1 MWLRVKILSSK
12 SNGVDIMRKC
22 YICKQKRPEDKI
34 SICQKRLFFNGLY
47 MGNMIMM
54 HCNDNP
60 DCIDIVHAAMAEGE
74 SRELAQLVV
83 QGEQY

>member
-1 MWLRVKILSSK
+1 MISRK

-22 YICKQKRPEDKI
+22 YICKEKRPEDKI
-34 SICQKRLFFNGLY
+34 SVCQKRLFFNGLY

-74 SRELAQLVV
+74 SRELAQLAV